1 MFDPVKEPLDQ
12 IALPVD
18 PSGEGE
24 ALFAVGLRRDVGP
37 SLPFSC
43 LCPDSVAV
51 IALVGKK
58 NVTLAEVIGQR
69 VGLGTIG
76 NLAAG
81 QAKVDGS
88 AFRIDKRVDFAREP
102 TTGTSHATIVCIPL
116 FPVAACW

>member
-1 MFDPVKEPLDQ
+1 MFDPVEEPLHQ

-18 PSGEGE
+18 PTAEGE
-24 ALFAVGLRRDVGP
+24 SLFAVGLRWDVGP

-43 LCPDSVAV
+43 LCPDSVAI
-51 IALVGKK
+51 IALVGKE
-58 NVTLAEVIGQR
+58 NVALAEVFGQC
-69 VGLGTIG
+69 VGLSAIG

-102 TTGTSHATIVCIPL
+102 ATGTSHATIVCIPL